1 MFVSIVSYVWMT
13 FNSNE
18 SSGIM
23 VRMLVWS
30 IFAKKLAGEA
40 TKRQKEKGGD
50 AQHATPS
57 VRRRCGKCHSP
68 TGSLKRE
75 NEIHLLVLTLFVAQ
89 RLHRQ

>member
-1 MFVSIVSYVWMT
+1 MFVSFVSYVWMT

-23 VRMLVWS
+23 VRMFWW

-50 AQHATPS
+50 AQHAT
-57 VRRRCGKCHSP
+57 
-68 TGSLKRE
+68 
-75 NEIHLLVLTLFVAQ
+75 LF
-89 RLHRQ
+89 HF